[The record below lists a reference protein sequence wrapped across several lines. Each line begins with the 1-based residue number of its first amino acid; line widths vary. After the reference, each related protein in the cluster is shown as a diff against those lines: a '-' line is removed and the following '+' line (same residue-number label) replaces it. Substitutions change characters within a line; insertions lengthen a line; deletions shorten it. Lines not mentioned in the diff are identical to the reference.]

1 MSSLKDR
8 MMKKTQKRQ
17 VQLPN
22 KKEVQESKA
31 LLNITDIVI
40 KNKFVDEGLKQE
52 ELEFLNEKSLE
63 LFSIQANAKLNLGKV
78 FTEVYEKISVDGI
91 YVKWLEY
98 NGFNKMTALR
108 HRNRYKVYNLVKN
121 KECRTQI
128 AVLPQKYI
136 KIILED
142 EEHIKK
148 LNNEGNIYLETIIA
162 GNNLLPQNNSKKEL
176 YEEVEYNNL
185 INSFRLDE
193 SKLRS
198 LEEKK
203 KQKVFKILS
212 ELQKILGE

>member
-40 KNKFVDEGLKQE
+40 KNKFVEEGLKQE

-78 FTEVYEKISVDGI
+78 FTEVHEKISVDGI

-108 HRNRYKVYNLVKN
+108 HRNRYKVYSLVKN

-136 KIILED
+136 KTILED
-142 EEHIKK
+142 EEHVKK

-176 YEEVEYNNL
+176 YEEIEYNNL